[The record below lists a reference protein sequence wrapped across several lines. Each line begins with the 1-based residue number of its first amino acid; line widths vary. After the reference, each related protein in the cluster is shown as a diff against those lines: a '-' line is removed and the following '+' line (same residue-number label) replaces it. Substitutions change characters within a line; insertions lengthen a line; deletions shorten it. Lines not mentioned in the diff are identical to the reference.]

1 MKFLFWLLLL
11 FALAVALAL
20 AAHHPGYVLLAYPP
34 YRVEMSLILFLLL
47 LLALFVSAYLLLH
60 LALAALRL
68 PQYVRRFRAERAREK
83 GRGAMLEALI
93 AFFEGRY
100 ATAEKAAARA
110 MDLGENSGLNPIIAA
125 RAAHELHEYGKRDA
139 YLEEAKG
146 RPVGEATMRLIASAK
161 FNLDQHRP
169 QAALDALKELRNSGA
184 RGGHVGVLRMELRAQ
199 QQAHNWDAVLDLVAQ
214 LEKRDALDAASVA
227 QIRQQAWLEKIRAQA
242 HDSPALQAV
251 WKSIPAEFRRHTKIA
266 ATAARAFIRLGE
278 GRTAQEILSDSLET
292 EWDSGL
298 VVLYGD
304 CQGGDAVKQIEQA
317 ERWLKSHAGDAGLL
331 LALGKLCL
339 QQGLWGKAQSY
350 LDASVSIH
358 PSRAAYTALGKL
370 AEKLEQHDV
379 AFRHFRK
386 AMELAGGEK

>member
-1 MKFLFWLLLL
+1 
-11 FALAVALAL
+11 
-20 AAHHPGYVLLAYPP
+20 
-34 YRVEMSLILFLLL
+34 
-47 LLALFVSAYLLLH
+47 
-60 LALAALRL
+60 
-68 PQYVRRFRAERAREK
+68 
-83 GRGAMLEALI
+83 
-93 AFFEGRY
+93 
-100 ATAEKAAARA
+100 
-110 MDLGENSGLNPIIAA
+110 
-125 RAAHELHEYGKRDA
+125 
-139 YLEEAKG
+139 
-146 RPVGEATMRLIASAK
+146 
-161 FNLDQHRP
+161 
-169 QAALDALKELRNSGA
+169 
-184 RGGHVGVLRMELRAQ
+184 
-199 QQAHNWDAVLDLVAQ
+199 VAQ

-251 WKSIPAEFRRHTKIA
+251 WKGIPAEFRRHTKMA

-278 GRTAQEILSDSLET
+278 GRTAQEILTDSLET

-358 PSRAAYTALGKL
+358 PSRAAYTALGRL